1 MRFRDLQIGQRF
13 EFARPDS
20 LRLSGLER
28 GPWVKRSAR
37 TYYKDT
43 SPFTDESI
51 DNDHQFWCDHHNEVG
66 TINVAVTCGSEQR
79 GQDEQGL

>member
-20 LRLSGLER
+20 LRLSGLAR

-43 SPFTDESI
+43 SPFTSESI
-51 DNDHQFWCDHHNEVG
+51 GNDHAFWCDHHNEVG
-66 TINVAVTCGSEQR
+66 TINAAVEEVEETR
-79 GQDEQGL
+79 

>member
-1 MRFRDLQIGQRF
+1 MRFRDLLIGQRF

-20 LRLSGLER
+20 VRLSGLAR

-43 SPFTDESI
+43 SPFTDASKEWRI
-51 DNDHQFWCDHHNEVG
+51 DNDHAFWYDHHNEVG
-66 TINVAVTCGSEQR
+66 TIDVAVE
-79 GQDEQGL
+79 EAP